1 MKSKILLLVVAG
13 TVALTAAQSAIP
25 KFKRPTRSSFNELVA
40 YNLPGYTPQQLWSFR
55 NVEHNVKF
63 DSGLNC
69 YYEAWKSNG
78 IEQKY
83 DSYCWNKEVHWT
95 VDGNS
100 CMQGSKS
107 VSITSTVNS
116 FWTAYDQFTK
126 YEGIVSDPYY
136 ASGQTFHRMK
146 HSTQNR
152 WIWFRTSDLAIVY
165 EQYYDGTQASF
176 VKLFEGGIKENA
188 YLFTS
193 DFRIPKCSNPF
204 LASMTSFVVSPDAAF
219 SLAANSTYNYTYG
232 YNSTS
237 EAVPMN
243 PADYNTKPVRPHVER
258 PSQAEIQLQKYAK
271 WILTNYDANKDGQ
284 LDKAEAQKLWND
296 VVSYDYSGEIV
307 AQVTQAQ
314 NWFGQFDTNRDGK
327 ISFGELAKA
336 LNTELGGVTSFASV
350 KKVDPAEQKLQELAD
365 WIMTNYDVNKDQ
377 TLDDSEAQKL
387 WRDIQSYDYAG
398 IVVGDVAQ
406 AKQWI
411 AKFDTNKDGKIT
423 VGELYNALKSETGA
437 VSFANIPS
445 KRVEKVDEFE
455 QQVQQVANWIMTN
468 YDTNKDQTLDNFEA
482 QKLWNDVQ
490 SYDYA
495 GIVAADVAQVKAWIA
510 KFDTNKNGKITVG
523 ELVKAIKAEG
533 PISFAS
539 RPVYF
544 NSTTNSTN
552 STNSTSH
559 HVRPVKVES
568 DEEKK
573 LKQYAKWVLDN
584 YDTNKDGQL
593 DEAEGNKLWNDIST
607 YDYSGELIA
616 QVGQVQAWISKFDT
630 NKNGKLTIGELY
642 IALSRFV

>member
-1 MKSKILLLVVAG
+1 
-13 TVALTAAQSAIP
+13 
-25 KFKRPTRSSFNELVA
+25 
-40 YNLPGYTPQQLWSFR
+40 
-55 NVEHNVKF
+55 
-63 DSGLNC
+63 
-69 YYEAWKSNG
+69 
-78 IEQKY
+78 
-83 DSYCWNKEVHWT
+83 
-95 VDGNS
+95 
-100 CMQGSKS
+100 
-107 VSITSTVNS
+107 
-116 FWTAYDQFTK
+116 
-126 YEGIVSDPYY
+126 
-136 ASGQTFHRMK
+136 
-146 HSTQNR
+146 
-152 WIWFRTSDLAIVY
+152 
-165 EQYYDGTQASF
+165 
-176 VKLFEGGIKENA
+176 
-188 YLFTS
+188 
-193 DFRIPKCSNPF
+193 
-204 LASMTSFVVSPDAAF
+204 
-219 SLAANSTYNYTYG
+219 
-232 YNSTS
+232 
-237 EAVPMN
+237 
-243 PADYNTKPVRPHVER
+243 
-258 PSQAEIQLQKYAK
+258 
-271 WILTNYDANKDGQ
+271 
-284 LDKAEAQKLWND
+284 
-296 VVSYDYSGEIV
+296 
-307 AQVTQAQ
+307 
-314 NWFGQFDTNRDGK
+314 
-327 ISFGELAKA
+327 
-336 LNTELGGVTSFASV
+336 
-350 KKVDPAEQKLQELAD
+350 
-365 WIMTNYDVNKDQ
+365 MTNYDVNKDQ

-455 QQVQQVANWIMTN
+455 QQVQQVADWIMTN

>member
-107 VSITSTVNS
+107 VSISSTVNS
-116 FWTAYDQFTK
+116 FWYAYDQFTK

-232 YNSTS
+232 YPSYNYTYNYTEPSNK
-237 EAVPMN
+237 AVIPPGN
-243 PADYNTKPVRPHVER
+243 PVDYNPNHVVKRDSEVKK
-258 PSQAEIQLQKYAK
+258 QLQKYAK
-271 WILTNYDANKDGQ
+271 WILTNYDANKNGE
-284 LDKAEAQKLWND
+284 LDFAEAQKLWND

-307 AQVTQAQ
+307 AQVKQAQ
-314 NWFGQFDTNRDGK
+314 SWFAQFDTNRDGK
-327 ISFGELAKA
+327 LSFGELA
-336 LNTELGGVTSFASV
+336 
-350 KKVDPAEQKLQELAD
+350 
-365 WIMTNYDVNKDQ
+365 
-377 TLDDSEAQKL
+377 
-387 WRDIQSYDYAG
+387 
-398 IVVGDVAQ
+398 
-406 AKQWI
+406 
-411 AKFDTNKDGKIT
+411 
-423 VGELYNALKSETGA
+423 
-437 VSFANIPS
+437 
-445 KRVEKVDEFE
+445 
-455 QQVQQVANWIMTN
+455 
-468 YDTNKDQTLDNFEA
+468 
-482 QKLWNDVQ
+482 
-490 SYDYA
+490 
-495 GIVAADVAQVKAWIA
+495 
-510 KFDTNKNGKITVG
+510 
-523 ELVKAIKAEG
+523 
-533 PISFAS
+533 
-539 RPVYF
+539 
-544 NSTTNSTN
+544 
-552 STNSTSH
+552 
-559 HVRPVKVES
+559 
-568 DEEKK
+568 
-573 LKQYAKWVLDN
+573 
-584 YDTNKDGQL
+584 
-593 DEAEGNKLWNDIST
+593 
-607 YDYSGELIA
+607 
-616 QVGQVQAWISKFDT
+616 
-630 NKNGKLTIGELY
+630 
-642 IALSRFV
+642 